1 MLSYVMQTRKRIQ
14 VAVAHERIAARCVT
28 IIGGLSDEH
37 RDAALSMLMDD
48 RIQGEQNEAFMARC
62 REIATARLGQP
73 QAAGG

>member
-1 MLSYVMQTRKRIQ
+1 MPSGKRIQ

-37 RDAALSMLMDD
+37 RDAAFSPCTDD
-48 RIQGEQNEAFMARC
+48 RNRGEQHESFMALC